1 MISLGAW
8 FWLMVSFFAL
18 IGTLRGWTKEII
30 ATSGLVLSLFA
41 LNQFGSYLV
50 SLLGAA
56 ADPTVPSFD
65 PTAVRRQQFYILTA
79 VHLFFAFFSYQG
91 PTLAGARLSDRL
103 RVRDSL
109 QDKVLGALVGAINGY
124 LIIGTLWTFLE
135 YNVVA
140 AGTWQPLDPNMPYP
154 FSVSV
159 LARPTIEIGLANLI
173 SKLPLP
179 MLSPYLPFLVVV
191 VFLFVIIV
199 MI

>member
-1 MISLGAW
+1 MISLGTV
-8 FWLMVSFFAL
+8 FWLMVAFFAL
-18 IGTLRGWTKEII
+18 IGTLRGWTREII

-41 LNQFGSYLV
+41 LNQFGFFLI

-56 ADPTVPSFD
+56 AVTSPDVVDITGI
-65 PTAVRRQQFYILTA
+65 RRQQFYILTA
-79 VHLFFAFFSYQG
+79 VHLTIAFFSYQG
-91 PTLAGARLSDRL
+91 PALAGRTLGDRL

-135 YNVVA
+135 FQVG
-140 AGTWQPLDPNMPYP
+140 AGGYTRLPVGESYP
-154 FSVSV
+154 FDPISLVRPAVDSQLVS
-159 LARPTIEIGLANLI
+159 LIE
-173 SKLPLP
+173 KLPLP
-179 MLSPYLPFLVVV
+179 LLSPYLPFLVVV